1 MTYRSFFADNGTT
14 KITPLTRATGATRAT
29 NLLASLDGVTAKDT
43 KPQSLVLI
51 TNLSEARAALAAL
64 SGQLVAFDLETTGL
78 DPLVEQPRLLS
89 VAPFPTGRTL
99 VIDLWAIGGLEG
111 LRAELKDL
119 QGVAHNASFDLAF
132 LTKAGVYLSTVDCT
146 LIAGHIAGVETG
158 SLSLEKIAQSF
169 LGRKVDKGLQ
179 ASDWHGPLT
188 SEQISYA
195 AKDSEMVR
203 DLFTILMDRLE
214 KMGSRAVYEIVRD
227 ALPAIVQM
235 HLHGVPFDKSAH
247 DCLLCEINFKL
258 EQIGMRLGCA
268 LDGRK
273 HSGGDLQDFLSE
285 ALGGPTANAYSQ
297 WPKTPNGKLS
307 TKRDD
312 LLGCLPLLK
321 PGPQGIVRD
330 LLLPYLKLES
340 ETKTFGAKLVGLL
353 NPATNRLHPHFSLTG
368 TLTGRLSSK
377 GPNIQG
383 FPRKEVFRDIIKAP
397 EGRLLVIADY
407 NAMEL
412 RVAAQIA
419 NEIKLIEGFKHGA
432 DPHRLTAALLLGK
445 ATEAVTKAE
454 RQLAKAVN
462 FGLLYGQGAKGLSV
476 YARKSFGVELSIEA
490 AERYRRAWFDAY
502 PEIHRWQQEHNRRCS
517 ASLSARTPAG
527 RVRRWGSHNWNDK
540 KGYKPTE
547 AYNMPIQGGAAECV
561 LVAMAHLVRLL
572 VGRNLDAFL
581 IASVHDELIVEC
593 SEDIADVVGALLEEA
608 MNFGFLR
615 IFPSAPT
622 TGLVEARK
630 ARSWAKP

>member
-1 MTYRSFFADNGTT
+1 
-14 KITPLTRATGATRAT
+14 
-29 NLLASLDGVTAKDT
+29 
-43 KPQSLVLI
+43 LVLI

-64 SGQLVAFDLETTGL
+64 SGQLIAFDLETTGL
-78 DPLVEQPRLLS
+78 DPLVDQPRLLS
-89 VAPFPTGRTL
+89 VAPLPTGRTL

-132 LTKAGVYLSTVDCT
+132 LTKAGVYLSSIDCT
-146 LIAGHIAGVETG
+146 MIAAHIAGVETG

-179 ASDWHGPLT
+179 ASDWRGPLT
-188 SEQISYA
+188 SEQIRYA
-195 AKDSEMVR
+195 AKDAELVR

-227 ALPAIVQM
+227 ALPAIIQM
-235 HLHGVPFDKSAH
+235 HLRGVPFDKLAH
-247 DCLLCEINFKL
+247 DFLLRETNLKL
-258 EQIGMRLGCA
+258 EQIATRLEFA
-268 LDGRK
+268 LGGRK
-273 HSGGDLQDFLSE
+273 HSGGDLQEFLSE
-285 ALGGPTANAYSQ
+285 ALGGATVDAYSQ
-297 WPKTPNGKLS
+297 WPKTPKGKLS
-307 TKRDD
+307 SKRDD
-312 LLGCLPLLK
+312 LLDCLPLLE
-321 PGPQGIVRD
+321 GAAQGVVRD

-340 ETKTFGAKLVGLL
+340 ETKTFGAKLAGLL
-353 NPATNRLHPHFSLTG
+353 HPVTNRLHPHFSLTG
-368 TLTGRLSSK
+368 TLTGRLTSK
-377 GPNIQG
+377 EPNIQG
-383 FPRKEVFRDIIKAP
+383 FPRKDVFRDIIKAP

-407 NAMEL
+407 HAVEL

-419 NEIKLIEGFKHGA
+419 NEMKLIEGFKRGA
-432 DPHRLTAALLLGK
+432 DPHKLTAALLIGK
-445 ATEAVTKAE
+445 ATEAVTKDE

-490 AERYRRAWFDAY
+490 AERYRRAWFEAY
-502 PEIHRWQQEHNRRCS
+502 PEVHRWQQEHNRRCS

-572 VGRNLDAFL
+572 ADRNLDAFL

-608 MNFGFLR
+608 MTFGFLR
-615 IFPSAPT
+615 IFPGSPT

-630 ARSWAKP
+630 ARSWAKA